1 MNAWTPC
8 PFAADYRFDADAV
21 RAQWADLHRADGE
34 PLPADAALQAGW
46 ALLHGGRF
54 EQAAA
59 AGLGAGVEGLSLV
72 NHATA
77 VQATLLEPQER
88 RRLDLFKDVHARACA
103 HAALRPRAAN
113 AWYWQGYALARYAE
127 GIHVARA
134 LAQGLGTQ
142 VRAALEATLALDPN
156 HAYAHVALAT
166 FQASVIDKVGPLVG
180 AMTYGAHAAAVHR
193 HLDHAQRLAPDSPAV
208 LHECANALL
217 LLEGEARLAEATR
230 LLEHAAQ
237 LTARDAVE
245 RLWVELARA
254 RLTL

>member
-34 PLPADAALQAGW
+34 PLPNDAALQAGW

-142 VRAALEATLALDPN
+142 VRHALETALALAPAHAGAHAALGG
-156 HAYAHVALAT
+156 
-166 FQASVIDKVGPLVG
+166 FQAAVIDKVGPLV
-180 AMTYGAHAAAVHR
+180 AAITYGARADSALA
-193 HLDHAQRLAPDSPAV
+193 HLREAELLAPDSPAV
-208 LHECANALL
+208 LQECASALL
-217 LLEGEARLAEATR
+217 RLEGEARLAEATR
-230 LLEHAAQ
+230 LHERAAQ

-245 RLWVELARA
+245 RLWIELAR
-254 RLTL
+254 LEV

>member
-34 PLPADAALQAGW
+34 PLPPDAALQAGW

-142 VRAALEATLALDPN
+142 VRHALETALALAPEHAGAHAALGGFQ
-156 HAYAHVALAT
+156 VA
-166 FQASVIDKVGPLVG
+166 VIDKVGPLVA
-180 AMTYGAHAAAVHR
+180 AMTYGARADSALA
-193 HLDHAQRLAPDSPAV
+193 HLRQAERLAPESPAV
-208 LHECANALL
+208 LQECASAWVR
-217 LLEGEARLAEATR
+217 LEGEARLAEATR
-230 LLEHAAQ
+230 LHERAAQ

-245 RLWVELARA
+245 RLWIELAR
-254 RLTL
+254 LDV